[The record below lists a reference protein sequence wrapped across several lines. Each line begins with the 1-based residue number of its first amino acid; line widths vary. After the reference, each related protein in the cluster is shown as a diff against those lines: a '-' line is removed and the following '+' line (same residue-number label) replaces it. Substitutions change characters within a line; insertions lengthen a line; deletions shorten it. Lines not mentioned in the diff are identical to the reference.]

1 MELLKGYEFQVG
13 KYFRKKKSILD
24 VLPNIL

>member
-13 KYFRKKKSILD
+13 KYFLKKKSILN

>member
-1 MELLKGYEFQVG
+1 MELLKSYEFQVG